1 MKTSASLLLTLCAV
15 ALFSACEKK
24 PATPPPPPAPVV
36 TTTKGILDHSRWNKW
51 VQSPP
56 RVILVSSL
64 DEPTQKLIAAQAR
77 IFTTLVNP
85 PPETNA
91 PVAGDVQAQLDAV
104 KNAFPAT
111 RQVTSVLPVY
121 EAYPTYTGYA
131 NPTGTRTSAYRSS
144 NYGPITVPQHERW
157 DSFRRTVAH
166 ANLTNLPG
174 IITQLER
181 KIASDTRDLE
191 YQLASRGAAGAQAHA
206 DTAWLRGPMTELVDR
221 MKAVGKSNFVSPSA
235 PAEVARQEWRQF
247 EATDLPLIKQVIDA
261 NTLAEATVNPDGTFS
276 IEGRGTPVAVITVA
290 GRQLYFTTRTPGA
303 LRFFNLDTA
312 TR

>member
-1 MKTSASLLLTLCAV
+1 MKKPATLLLTLCAV

-24 PATPPPPPAPVV
+24 QPPPPPAPSV

-56 RVILVSSL
+56 RVILVSAL
-64 DEPTQKLIAAQAR
+64 DEPTQKLIGSQAR
-77 IFTTLVNP
+77 IFATLVNP
-85 PPETNA
+85 PPDTA
-91 PVAGDVQAQLDAV
+91 VPVDGDVQAQLDAV

-121 EAYPTYTGYA
+121 EVYPTYSGYS
-131 NPTGTRTSAYRSS
+131 NQTGTRTSPYRSS
-144 NYGPITVPQHERW
+144 SYGPVTVPHQERW

-181 KIASDTRDLE
+181 KIASDIRDLE
-191 YQLASRGAAGAQAHA
+191 NQLGSRGLSGAQAHA
-206 DTAWLRGPMTELVDR
+206 DTAWLRGPMTELVER
-221 MKAVGKSNFVSPSA
+221 MKAIGKPAFVSPAA

-261 NTLAEATVNPDGTFS
+261 NTLAETTVNSDGSFT
-276 IEGRGTPVAVITVA
+276 IEGRGIPVAVITVA
-290 GRQLYFTTRTPGA
+290 GRQLYFTTRNPGA
-303 LRFFNLDTA
+303 LRFFNMETA